1 MNDPIASLI
10 ARLLAERWLP
20 RDDIAVRELL
30 TDAELRNDL
39 DRRLAAAGMRL
50 LEHPYAA
57 NIAVGIARPQES
69 AVFGSAKAWS
79 STNLQLDRDAVALL
93 VVLWAL
99 LVLPK
104 RQRQIARQQAD
115 RDQDQEQMFA
125 ELKPVPVGAEV
136 IEPINE
142 RTLLADFAEKLGGKT
157 RIQFNLGSLARQ
169 GFIVRRK
176 ERIHEGPLLD
186 LALDYE
192 RIAGRVMDGA
202 LSFVVAEARH
212 YSADNPELE
221 GETEAE
227 AEADAAL
234 LADIEA
240 GIYSDLDAYAQAH
253 GEPAHEAVPAEGLE
267 QGTDGYLD
275 LDLDAVDAAID
286 AEVDTEAHTDT
297 DADTDADAGEPM
309 PQVQPGG
316 PDGVAVAAG
325 SAQDPMAPP
334 EPRRDDARSLPAH
347 AVSDPAAHSAP
358 IDSAAAKVAGEDR
371 ADPDSKHPQEA
382 AADV

>member
-1 MNDPIASLI
+1 MTDPIASLI
-10 ARLLAERWLP
+10 ARLIAERWLP

-39 DRRLAAAGMRL
+39 DRRLASVGLRL

-57 NIAVGIARPQES
+57 NIAVCIARPQES

-79 STNLQLDRDAVALL
+79 STNLQLDRDAIALL

-136 IEPINE
+136 VEPINE
-142 RTLLADFAEKLGGKT
+142 RTLLADFGDKLGGKT
-157 RIQFNLGSLARQ
+157 RIQFNLGALARQ
-169 GFIVRRK
+169 GFILRRK
-176 ERIHEGPLLD
+176 ERIHEGPMLD

-202 LSFVVAEARH
+202 LSYVVAEARQH
-212 YSADNPELE
+212 ALELAAIE
-221 GETEAE
+221 AAE
-227 AEADAAL
+227 AAAGENGESVAAANDAEAIDDATHEAAIENDGYIDFDAAAFEQSLMEDDDADASADAAL
-234 LADIEA
+234 DAHDAEAIAAEPLPQLADA
-240 GIYSDLDAYAQAH
+240 GDA
-253 GEPAHEAVPAEGLE
+253 GEHTEPPESSP
-267 QGTDGYLD
+267 
-275 LDLDAVDAAID
+275 
-286 AEVDTEAHTDT
+286 DTEA
-297 DADTDADAGEPM
+297 
-309 PQVQPGG
+309 
-316 PDGVAVAAG
+316 
-325 SAQDPMAPP
+325 
-334 EPRRDDARSLPAH
+334 
-347 AVSDPAAHSAP
+347 
-358 IDSAAAKVAGEDR
+358 
-371 ADPDSKHPQEA
+371 KHEEA

>member
-20 RDDIAVRELL
+20 RDDVAVRDLL

-79 STNLQLDRDAVALL
+79 STNLQLDRDAIALL

-136 IEPINE
+136 VEPINE

-227 AEADAAL
+227 AQADAAL

-240 GIYSDLDAYAQAH
+240 GIYSDLDTYAQGGIGN
-253 GEPAHEAVPAEGLE
+253 GESGIGAVFDDGEGDAMDPLPPL
-267 QGTDGYLD
+267 QG
-275 LDLDAVDAAID
+275 DAVANDEVGTTANDD
-286 AEVDTEAHTDT
+286 AEAI
-297 DADTDADAGEPM
+297 
-309 PQVQPGG
+309 
-316 PDGVAVAAG
+316 
-325 SAQDPMAPP
+325 
-334 EPRRDDARSLPAH
+334 
-347 AVSDPAAHSAP
+347 AVSDDAD
-358 IDSAAAKVAGEDR
+358 DSAAN
-371 ADPDSKHPQEA
+371 PDTTPKQNQEA

>member
-10 ARLLAERWLP
+10 ARLIAERWLP
-20 RDDIAVRELL
+20 RDDAAVRELL
-30 TDAELRNDL
+30 TDAEQRNDL

-125 ELKPVPVGAEV
+125 ELKPIPVGAEV
-136 IEPINE
+136 VEPINE
-142 RTLLADFAEKLGGKT
+142 RTLLADFGEKLGGKT

-212 YSADNPELE
+212 YSADPAEPE
-221 GETEAE
+221 GESAAE

-240 GIYSDLDAYAQAH
+240 GIYSDLDTYAEANAEY
-253 GEPAHEAVPAEGLE
+253 EPAMA
-267 QGTDGYLD
+267 
-275 LDLDAVDAAID
+275 
-286 AEVDTEAHTDT
+286 
-297 DADTDADAGEPM
+297 TDADAAEPL
-309 PQVQPGG
+309 PAAATDAADA
-316 PDGVAVAAG
+316 PDGDAVEDDIDVEVEVDAEADAQIAAG
-325 SAQDPMAPP
+325 DEAADADG
-334 EPRRDDARSLPAH
+334 DDETITATEL
-347 AVSDPAAHSAP
+347 
-358 IDSAAAKVAGEDR
+358 
-371 ADPDSKHPQEA
+371 KHDEEA

>member
-20 RDDIAVRELL
+20 RDDVAVRDLL

-79 STNLQLDRDAVALL
+79 STNLQLDRDAIALL

-136 IEPINE
+136 VEPINE

-227 AEADAAL
+227 AQADAAL

-240 GIYSDLDAYAQAH
+240 GIYSDLDTYAQTH
-253 GEPAHEAVPAEGLE
+253 GESGIGSGESEIGAASDSAFDEASALVFDEGDGDAMDPLPPLPPL
-267 QGTDGYLD
+267 QGDT
-275 LDLDAVDAAID
+275 VVED
-286 AEVDTEAHTDT
+286 AETFAAESDDVDVIAMSEDTYATDENF
-297 DADTDADAGEPM
+297 DT
-309 PQVQPGG
+309 
-316 PDGVAVAAG
+316 
-325 SAQDPMAPP
+325 PP
-334 EPRRDDARSLPAH
+334 
-347 AVSDPAAHSAP
+347 
-358 IDSAAAKVAGEDR
+358 KQN
-371 ADPDSKHPQEA
+371 QEA

>member
-10 ARLLAERWLP
+10 ARLLAERWLS
-20 RDDIAVRELL
+20 RDDTAVRELL

-39 DRRLAAAGMRL
+39 DRRLASVGMRL

-57 NIAVGIARPQES
+57 HIAVGIARPQES

-79 STNLQLDRDAVALL
+79 STNLQLDRDAIALL

-104 RQRQIARQQAD
+104 RQRQIARQKAD

-136 IEPINE
+136 VEPINE
-142 RTLLADFAEKLGGKT
+142 RTLMADFGEKLGGKT

-176 ERIHEGPLLD
+176 ERIHEGPMLD
-186 LALDYE
+186 LAFDYE

-202 LSFVVAEARH
+202 LSFVVAEARQH
-212 YSADNPELE
+212 ALEMAEREAADALLESESERATAAEL
-221 GETEAE
+221 
-227 AEADAAL
+227 ADAAL
-234 LADIEA
+234 AAAGLQADDYDAFQAAIEA
-240 GIYSDLDAYAQAH
+240 VESVHAPDQ
-253 GEPAHEAVPAEGLE
+253 
-267 QGTDGYLD
+267 
-275 LDLDAVDAAID
+275 
-286 AEVDTEAHTDT
+286 TEALP
-297 DADTDADAGEPM
+297 E
-309 PQVQPGG
+309 
-316 PDGVAVAAG
+316 AVAAQADSVG
-325 SAQDPMAPP
+325 EQAPDAADEAAAQDDPVPP
-334 EPRRDDARSLPAH
+334 EDM
-347 AVSDPAAHSAP
+347 
-358 IDSAAAKVAGEDR
+358 
-371 ADPDSKHPQEA
+371 KHEEA

>member
-10 ARLLAERWLP
+10 ARLIAERWLP
-20 RDDIAVRELL
+20 RDDAAVRELL
-30 TDAELRNDL
+30 TDAEQRNDL
-39 DRRLAAAGMRL
+39 DRRLAAAGLRL

-125 ELKPVPVGAEV
+125 ELKPIPVGAEV
-136 IEPINE
+136 VEPINE
-142 RTLLADFAEKLGGKT
+142 RTLLADFGEKLGGKT

-212 YSADNPELE
+212 YSADPVEPD
-221 GETEAE
+221 GESAAE

-240 GIYSDLDAYAQAH
+240 GIYSDLDTYAEANAEYESAKAPDADAA
-253 GEPAHEAVPAEGLE
+253 EPLPEVA
-267 QGTDGYLD
+267 TDAADAPDG
-275 LDLDAVDAAID
+275 DAVEDDID
-286 AEVDTEAHTDT
+286 AEVEA
-297 DADTDADAGEPM
+297 DADADA
-309 PQVQPGG
+309 QI
-316 PDGVAVAAG
+316 AA
-325 SAQDPMAPP
+325 
-334 EPRRDDARSLPAH
+334 DDE
-347 AVSDPAAHSAP
+347 AADA
-358 IDSAAAKVAGEDR
+358 DSGDETITATEL
-371 ADPDSKHPQEA
+371 KHDEEA

>member
-10 ARLLAERWLP
+10 ARLIAERWLP
-20 RDDIAVRELL
+20 RDDVAVRDLL

-39 DRRLAAAGMRL
+39 ERRLAQVGLRL

-57 NIAVGIARPQES
+57 NVAVGVARPQES

-79 STNLQLDRDAVALL
+79 STNLQLDRDAIALL

-136 IEPINE
+136 VEPINE
-142 RTLLADFAEKLGGKT
+142 RTLLADFGEKLGGKT
-157 RIQFNLGSLARQ
+157 RIQFNLGALARQ

-202 LSFVVAEARH
+202 LTYVVAEARQH
-212 YSADNPELE
+212 ALELAAQ
-221 GETEAE
+221 EA
-227 AEADAAL
+227 ADAAAAGEGGADVSDAAPTEEVPTHDSAAHG
-234 LADIEA
+234 LAD
-240 GIYSDLDAYAQAH
+240 
-253 GEPAHEAVPAEGLE
+253 
-267 QGTDGYLD
+267 DGYID
-275 LDLDAVDAAID
+275 FDAAAFEASLSD
-286 AEVDTEAHTDT
+286 ADSDEDTEADVAL
-297 DADTDADAGEPM
+297 DAEDAE
-309 PQVQPGG
+309 
-316 PDGVAVAAG
+316 AVAAEPLPQLPG
-325 SAQDPMAPP
+325 EAESDEPAP
-334 EPRRDDARSLPAH
+334 EETSELSVDA
-347 AVSDPAAHSAP
+347 
-358 IDSAAAKVAGEDR
+358 IEK
-371 ADPDSKHPQEA
+371 QEA

>member
-20 RDDIAVRELL
+20 REDPAVRELL

-39 DRRLAAAGMRL
+39 DRRLAASGLRL

-57 NIAVGIARPQES
+57 NIAVAIAKPQES
-69 AVFGSAKAWS
+69 AAFGSAKAWS
-79 STNLQLDRDAVALL
+79 ATNLQLDRDAIALL

-136 IEPINE
+136 VEPINE

-157 RIQFNLGSLARQ
+157 RIQFNLGALARQ

-192 RIAGRVMDGA
+192 RMAGRVMDGA

-212 YSADNPELE
+212 YAAGHAAE
-221 GETEAE
+221 GEEGELDLRAEAGDGPVADADSAGVAAGDVETSAPYFDLEIDSALAAEIDPDQDAMSDARFDDKVETDGEAE
-227 AEADAAL
+227 PL
-234 LADIEA
+234 PPVQ
-240 GIYSDLDAYAQAH
+240 QA
-253 GEPAHEAVPAEGLE
+253 
-267 QGTDGYLD
+267 T
-275 LDLDAVDAAID
+275 VDPID
-286 AEVDTEAHTDT
+286 VSDT
-297 DADTDADAGEPM
+297 DAAAAARAMAEAHIAAEIAYERDQPS
-309 PQVQPGG
+309 VQA
-316 PDGVAVAAG
+316 DGVTDETG
-325 SAQDPMAPP
+325 AQT
-334 EPRRDDARSLPAH
+334 ARN
-347 AVSDPAAHSAP
+347 
-358 IDSAAAKVAGEDR
+358 E
-371 ADPDSKHPQEA
+371 EA
-382 AADV
+382 ATDV

>member
-10 ARLLAERWLP
+10 ARLLAERWLS
-20 RDDIAVRELL
+20 RDDAAVRELL

-39 DRRLAAAGMRL
+39 DRRLASVGMRL

-57 NIAVGIARPQES
+57 HIAVGIARPQES

-104 RQRQIARQQAD
+104 RQRQIARQKAD

-136 IEPINE
+136 VEPINE
-142 RTLLADFAEKLGGKT
+142 RTLMADFGEKLGGKT

-176 ERIHEGPLLD
+176 ERIHEGPMLD
-186 LALDYE
+186 LAFDYE

-202 LSFVVAEARH
+202 LSFVVAEARQH
-212 YSADNPELE
+212 ALEMAEREAADALLESESERATAAEL
-221 GETEAE
+221 
-227 AEADAAL
+227 ADAAL
-234 LADIEA
+234 AAAGLQADDYDAFQAAIEA
-240 GIYSDLDAYAQAH
+240 VES
-253 GEPAHEAVPAEGLE
+253 V
-267 QGTDGYLD
+267 
-275 LDLDAVDAAID
+275 VAA
-286 AEVDTEAHTDT
+286 
-297 DADTDADAGEPM
+297 DADEADADADEALPE
-309 PQVQPGG
+309 
-316 PDGVAVAAG
+316 AVAAETDAVADDG
-325 SAQDPMAPP
+325 ADAAHAGASENETADAGGAAADEPTTQDDPVPP
-334 EPRRDDARSLPAH
+334 EDM
-347 AVSDPAAHSAP
+347 
-358 IDSAAAKVAGEDR
+358 
-371 ADPDSKHPQEA
+371 KHEEA

>member
-20 RDDIAVRELL
+20 RDDAAVRELL

-39 DRRLAAAGMRL
+39 DRRLASVGMRL

-57 NIAVGIARPQES
+57 HVAVGIARPQES

-79 STNLQLDRDAVALL
+79 STNLQLDRDAIALL

-104 RQRQIARQQAD
+104 RQRQIARQKAD

-136 IEPINE
+136 VEPINE
-142 RTLLADFAEKLGGKT
+142 RTLMADFGDKLGGKT

-169 GFIVRRK
+169 GFILRRK
-176 ERIHEGPLLD
+176 EKIHEGPMLD
-186 LALDYE
+186 LAFDYE

-202 LSFVVAEARH
+202 LSFVVAEARQH
-212 YSADNPELE
+212 ALELAEREAADAAALE
-221 GETEAE
+221 GEGATVAE
-227 AEADAAL
+227 LADAAL
-234 LADIEA
+234 AAAGLQADDYDAFQAAIEA
-240 GIYSDLDAYAQAH
+240 VEGVDEGSLDEALPEIAQGLAETLAA
-253 GEPAHEAVPAEGLE
+253 GE
-267 QGTDGYLD
+267 DGA
-275 LDLDAVDAAID
+275 DAPVAA
-286 AEVDTEAHTDT
+286 AA
-297 DADTDADAGEPM
+297 TDADAPA
-309 PQVQPGG
+309 
-316 PDGVAVAAG
+316 DA
-325 SAQDPMAPP
+325 APP
-334 EPRRDDARSLPAH
+334 HTD
-347 AVSDPAAHSAP
+347 
-358 IDSAAAKVAGEDR
+358 
-371 ADPDSKHPQEA
+371 KHEEA